1 LYHFL
6 CGFFFSAR
14 ISQKQEAKNQYE
26 FVHLSIF
33 INHSKIQSFILNTI
47 IFVAYNTSMRILII
61 SLISLLF
68 FLACQKKDT
77 KKIPSSKAKIEQR
90 KAKQVPVK
98 KIEPITITETDT
110 INRRNTIA
118 FLTVYGKE
126 NPETIVLIE
135 TRLGDIKIRLYRDT
149 PLHRASFI
157 FLTKTGYF
165 STTCV
170 HRIVQDFVVQGGNSE
185 NLKTRKFRK
194 KYETY
199 TLPAEFR
206 THRKH
211 KYGAIATARDWEDN
225 PQKVSTPF
233 EFYFIQDKNGGH
245 HLDGEHTVFGEIIE
259 GFNTLE
265 KIALVEVG
273 NDEWPIIDVF
283 FNVTVIR

>member
-1 LYHFL
+1 M
-6 CGFFFSAR
+6 
-14 ISQKQEAKNQYE
+14 
-26 FVHLSIF
+26 
-33 INHSKIQSFILNTI
+33 LNTF
-47 IFVAYNTSMRILII
+47 IFVPYNAFMRILLI
-61 SLISLLF
+61 SLISLLL

-77 KKIPSSKAKIEQR
+77 TEKPSMKEKTEQT
-90 KAKQVPVK
+90 KVEPTPIK
-98 KIEPITITETDT
+98 KIEPTTVAATDT
-110 INRRNTIA
+110 INRRNTIE

-126 NPETIVLIE
+126 NPETIVVFE
-135 TRLGDIKIRLYRDT
+135 TRLGNIKIRLYRDT

-185 NLKTRKFRK
+185 NAKTRKFRR

-206 THRKH
+206 AHRKH
-211 KYGAIATARDWEDN
+211 KYGAIAVARDWEDN
-225 PQKVSTPF
+225 PKKVSTPF

-259 GFNTLE
+259 GFDTLE

-283 FNVTVIR
+283 FNVTVVR